1 MTWVLDNWE
10 FLVQCLSFVMNCVT
24 ALILYVKTRDVKY
37 LKNLCPPKVEELPKE
52 EIPSSAP
59 EQQKPEV
66 YLSVSKLK
74 EILTELEDDDNG
86 SSQ

>member
-1 MTWVLDNWE
+1 MNWVVENWQ
-10 FLVQCLSFVMNCVT
+10 FLVECLSFVMSCVT
-24 ALILYVKTRDVKY
+24 ALILYLKTRDVKY

-52 EIPSSAP
+52 EIPSPVP

-74 EILTELEDDDNG
+74 EILTELEDNDG
-86 SSQ
+86 SGQ